1 MAPRLEVE
9 NVECLR
15 GERRLFSGLSFTLS
29 DGQFLRVRGANGS
42 GKTSLLRI
50 VCGLLTPSAGEV
62 RWDNRGIRS
71 LREDYC
77 RNLVYIGHANGLKDE
92 LTAAENLEV
101 AAALA
106 GVPADREAQLAALDA
121 FGVAHCSGL
130 ALRHLSQGQRRRVA
144 LARLALSA
152 AAPLWILD
160 EPFAALDAQAVAQ
173 VERLVA
179 AHVGAGG
186 MVALTTHLEV
196 AFAAAAMVHVDLDQ
210 RAGRA

>member
-29 DGQFLRVRGANGS
+29 DGQLLRVRGANGS

-62 RWDNRGIRS
+62 RWDSRGIRS

-106 GVPADREAQLAALDA
+106 GVPADREAQFTALDA

-130 ALRHLSQGQRRRVA
+130 ALRQLSQGQRRRVA

-186 MVALTTHLEV
+186 IVVLTTHLEV

-210 RAGRA
+210 RSGRA